1 MSAIEGVSTAHTHLF
16 SLADALALDAAVAA
30 DKAPLPGQPLLSTQ
44 EKRRQDQ
51 ALHLQI
57 QSQNLSPFYGD

>member
-1 MSAIEGVSTAHTHLF
+1 MSTAHTSLL

-30 DKAPLPGQPLLSTQ
+30 DKSPLFGQPLLSAQ

-51 ALHLQI
+51 ALRLQI